1 MFFQM
6 INGAIENSL
15 YAEPL
20 SFLMSNVNLT
30 TVDIQGKWALKKSY
44 NFCIVD
50 LFATKCDLQEIS
62 HN

>member
-6 INGAIENSL
+6 INGLIENLL

-20 SFLMSNVNLT
+20 SFLMSSVHLT
-30 TVDIQGKWALKKSY
+30 TVDIQGKSALKKSY

-50 LFATKCDLQEIS
+50 LFAR
-62 HN
+62 